1 MNKIDT
7 SSQHDG
13 LSDHSGELGVADM
26 ARYLSRLARLQ
37 QDDVTGNAELSRGLR
52 LLSRALMSRSELTLS
67 DVTRVIRRS
76 QNIAETKR
84 RPVPANG
91 TVLSEQVRSMSIA
104 EVERFLDDEYYSKN
118 QLIELGFKRFGIS
131 RSKLSRLSKLQASES
146 VRAALEHEK
155 SLEAISRE
163 ARGSKGKQRF
173 SVATI
178 SGRQERR
185 DGKLARGSE
194 TPETLVF

>member
-7 SSQHDG
+7 TSQHDG
-13 LSDHSGELGVADM
+13 SSDHPGELGVADM

-37 QDDVTGNAELSRGLR
+37 QDEMTGNAELSRGLR

-67 DVTRVIRRS
+67 DMTRMIRRS
-76 QNIAETKR
+76 RNSAETER
-84 RPVPANG
+84 RSVPENEPI
-91 TVLSEQVRSMSIA
+91 LPEHVRSMSIA
-104 EVERFLDDEYYSKN
+104 EVELFLDDEYYSKN

-131 RSKLSRLSKLQASES
+131 RSKLSRLNKLQALDA

-163 ARGSKGKQRF
+163 ARGAKSERGF
-173 SVATI
+173 SVAPN
-178 SGRQERR
+178 RRLRERR
-185 DGKLARGSE
+185 DAKLAKELE